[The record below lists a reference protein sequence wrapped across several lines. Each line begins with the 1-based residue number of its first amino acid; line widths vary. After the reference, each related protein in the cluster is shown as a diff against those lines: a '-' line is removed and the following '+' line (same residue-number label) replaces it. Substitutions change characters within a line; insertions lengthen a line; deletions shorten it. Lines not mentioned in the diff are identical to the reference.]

1 MRKKL
6 FLIPLF
12 ISLFLLGACS
22 NNSTSQNSESSS
34 NSSSVKTSKLVKSS
48 SQKKSSSIKSSSSSS
63 QSSSSSNEVASDS
76 SNAIP
81 SSSVSASSQS
91 QDVTTDNN
99 SVLTSFLNASG
110 VQLGNGDI
118 AFITGENNGMYE
130 IEIRTQSPGS
140 TAVTNL
146 KGIYMTISDKFKLPK
161 NLNLSLIY
169 FHNCFYYYFKI
180 SFTTCISSFN

>member
-34 NSSSVKTSKLVKSS
+34 SSSSVKTSKLVKSS
-48 SQKKSSSIKSSSSSS
+48 SQKKSSSNKFSSSS
-63 QSSSSSNEVASDS
+63 QSSSSSSEVANDS

-81 SSSVSASSQS
+81 SSSVSASSSVSVSSQS

-118 AFITGENNGMYE
+118 AFITGKNNGMYE

-146 KGIYMTISDKFKLPK
+146 KGIYHYNP
-161 NLNLSLIY
+161 
-169 FHNCFYYYFKI
+169 
-180 SFTTCISSFN
+180 TTGSIQKMDPTTGVFN

>member
-34 NSSSVKTSKLVKSS
+34 SSSSVKTSKLVKSS
-48 SQKKSSSIKSSSSSS
+48 SQKKSSSNKFSSSS
-63 QSSSSSNEVASDS
+63 QSSSSSSEVASDS
-76 SNAIP
+76 SNVIP

-110 VQLGNGDI
+110 VQLGNSDI

-146 KGIYMTISDKFKLPK
+146 KGIYHYNP
-161 NLNLSLIY
+161 
-169 FHNCFYYYFKI
+169 
-180 SFTTCISSFN
+180 TTGSIQKMDPTTGVFN

>member
-22 NNSTSQNSESSS
+22 NNSTSQNSESSNS
-34 NSSSVKTSKLVKSS
+34 SSSVKTSKLVKSS
-48 SQKKSSSIKSSSSSS
+48 SQKKSSSNKSSSSSS
-63 QSSSSSNEVASDS
+63 QSSSSSSEVASDS

-81 SSSVSASSQS
+81 SSSVSASSSVSVSSQS

-118 AFITGENNGMYE
+118 AFITGKNNGMYE

-140 TAVTNL
+140 TAVANL
-146 KGIYMTISDKFKLPK
+146 KGIYHYNP
-161 NLNLSLIY
+161 
-169 FHNCFYYYFKI
+169 
-180 SFTTCISSFN
+180 TTGSIQKMDPTTGVFN

>member
-34 NSSSVKTSKLVKSS
+34 SSSSVKTSKLVKSS
-48 SQKKSSSIKSSSSSS
+48 SQKKSSSNKFSSSS
-63 QSSSSSNEVASDS
+63 QSSSSSSEVASDS

-81 SSSVSASSQS
+81 SSSVSASSSVSSQS

-146 KGIYMTISDKFKLPK
+146 KGIYHYNP
-161 NLNLSLIY
+161 
-169 FHNCFYYYFKI
+169 
-180 SFTTCISSFN
+180 TTGSIQKMDPTTGVFN

>member
-34 NSSSVKTSKLVKSS
+34 SSSSVKTSKLVKSS
-48 SQKKSSSIKSSSSSS
+48 SQKKSSSNKFSSSS
-63 QSSSSSNEVASDS
+63 QSSSSSSEVASDS
-76 SNAIP
+76 SNVIP
-81 SSSVSASSQS
+81 SSSVSSSSSVSVSSQS

-118 AFITGENNGMYE
+118 AFITGKNNGMYE

-146 KGIYMTISDKFKLPK
+146 KGIYHYNP
-161 NLNLSLIY
+161 
-169 FHNCFYYYFKI
+169 
-180 SFTTCISSFN
+180 TTGSIQKMDPTTGVFN

>member
-34 NSSSVKTSKLVKSS
+34 SSSSVKTSKLVKSS
-48 SQKKSSSIKSSSSSS
+48 SQKKSSSNKSSSSSS
-63 QSSSSSNEVASDS
+63 QSSSSSSSSEVASDS

-81 SSSVSASSQS
+81 SSSVSASSSVSVSSQS

-118 AFITGENNGMYE
+118 AFITGKNNGMYE

-140 TAVTNL
+140 TTVTNL
-146 KGIYMTISDKFKLPK
+146 KGIYHYNP
-161 NLNLSLIY
+161 
-169 FHNCFYYYFKI
+169 
-180 SFTTCISSFN
+180 TTGSIQKMDPTTGVFN

>member
-34 NSSSVKTSKLVKSS
+34 SSSSVKTSKLVKSS
-48 SQKKSSSIKSSSSSS
+48 SQKKSSSNKSSSSSS
-63 QSSSSSNEVASDS
+63 QSSSSSSSSEVASDS
-76 SNAIP
+76 SNVIP

-118 AFITGENNGMYE
+118 AFITGKNNGMYE

-146 KGIYMTISDKFKLPK
+146 KGIYHYNP
-161 NLNLSLIY
+161 
-169 FHNCFYYYFKI
+169 
-180 SFTTCISSFN
+180 TTGSIQKMDPTTGVFN

>member
-34 NSSSVKTSKLVKSS
+34 SSSSVKTSKLVKSS
-48 SQKKSSSIKSSSSSS
+48 SQKKSSSNKSSSSSS
-63 QSSSSSNEVASDS
+63 QSSSSSSNSEVASDS
-76 SNAIP
+76 SNVIP

-130 IEIRTQSPGS
+130 IEIRTQSPSS

-146 KGIYMTISDKFKLPK
+146 KGIYHYNP
-161 NLNLSLIY
+161 
-169 FHNCFYYYFKI
+169 
-180 SFTTCISSFN
+180 TTGSIQKMDPTTGVFN

>member
-34 NSSSVKTSKLVKSS
+34 SSSSVKTSKLVKSS
-48 SQKKSSSIKSSSSSS
+48 SQKKSSSNKSSSSSS
-63 QSSSSSNEVASDS
+63 QSSSSSSNSEVASDS
-76 SNAIP
+76 SNVIP

-91 QDVTTDNN
+91 QDVTTDNKYD
-99 SVLTSFLNASG
+99 LTSFLNASG

-140 TAVTNL
+140 TVVTNL
-146 KGIYMTISDKFKLPK
+146 KGIYHYNP
-161 NLNLSLIY
+161 
-169 FHNCFYYYFKI
+169 
-180 SFTTCISSFN
+180 TTGSIQKMDPTTGVFN

>member
-63 QSSSSSNEVASDS
+63 QSSSSSSDLASDS
-76 SNAIP
+76 SSSIS

-91 QDVTTDNN
+91 HQSQNVTTDNN

-110 VQLGNGDI
+110 IQLGNGDI

-140 TAVTNL
+140 TGDQGNS
-146 KGIYMTISDKFKLPK
+146 MCRC
-161 NLNLSLIY
+161 SL
-169 FHNCFYYYFKI
+169 HKACNPP
-180 SFTTCISSFN
+180 S

>member
-34 NSSSVKTSKLVKSS
+34 SSSSVKTSKLVKSS
-48 SQKKSSSIKSSSSSS
+48 SQKKSSSNKSSSSSS
-63 QSSSSSNEVASDS
+63 QSSSSSFNSEVASDS
-76 SNAIP
+76 SNVIP

-140 TAVTNL
+140 TVVTNL
-146 KGIYMTISDKFKLPK
+146 KGIYHYNP
-161 NLNLSLIY
+161 
-169 FHNCFYYYFKI
+169 
-180 SFTTCISSFN
+180 TTGSIQKMDPTTGVFN

>member
-34 NSSSVKTSKLVKSS
+34 SSSSVKTSKLVKSS
-48 SQKKSSSIKSSSSSS
+48 SQKKSSSNKSSSSSS
-63 QSSSSSNEVASDS
+63 QSSSSSSNSEVASDS
-76 SNAIP
+76 SNVIP

-110 VQLGNGDI
+110 VRLGNGDI

-140 TAVTNL
+140 TVVTNL
-146 KGIYMTISDKFKLPK
+146 KGIYHYNP
-161 NLNLSLIY
+161 
-169 FHNCFYYYFKI
+169 
-180 SFTTCISSFN
+180 TTGSIQKMDPTTGVFN

>member
-34 NSSSVKTSKLVKSS
+34 SSSSVKTSKLVKSS
-48 SQKKSSSIKSSSSSS
+48 SQKKSSSNKFSSSS
-63 QSSSSSNEVASDS
+63 QSSSSSSEVASDS

-81 SSSVSASSQS
+81 SSSVSASNSVSASSQS

-146 KGIYMTISDKFKLPK
+146 KGIYHYNP
-161 NLNLSLIY
+161 
-169 FHNCFYYYFKI
+169 
-180 SFTTCISSFN
+180 TTGSIQKMDPTTGVFN

>member
-34 NSSSVKTSKLVKSS
+34 NSSSVKTSKLV
-48 SQKKSSSIKSSSSSS
+48 
-63 QSSSSSNEVASDS
+63 
-76 SNAIP
+76 
-81 SSSVSASSQS
+81 
-91 QDVTTDNN
+91 
-99 SVLTSFLNASG
+99 
-110 VQLGNGDI
+110 NGDI

-146 KGIYMTISDKFKLPK
+146 KGIYHYNPTTGSIQ
-161 NLNLSLIY
+161 
-169 FHNCFYYYFKI
+169 KI
-180 SFTTCISSFN
+180 DPTTGVFN

>member
-34 NSSSVKTSKLVKSS
+34 SSSSVKTSKLVKSS
-48 SQKKSSSIKSSSSSS
+48 SQKKSSSNKSSSSSS
-63 QSSSSSNEVASDS
+63 QSSSSSSNSEVASDS
-76 SNAIP
+76 SNVIP
-81 SSSVSASSQS
+81 SSSVSVSSQS

-140 TAVTNL
+140 TVVTNL
-146 KGIYMTISDKFKLPK
+146 KGIYHYNP
-161 NLNLSLIY
+161 
-169 FHNCFYYYFKI
+169 
-180 SFTTCISSFN
+180 TTGSIQKMDPTTGVFN

>member
-34 NSSSVKTSKLVKSS
+34 SSSSVKTSKLVKSS
-48 SQKKSSSIKSSSSSS
+48 SQKKSSSNKFSSSS
-63 QSSSSSNEVASDS
+63 QSSSSSSEVANDS

-81 SSSVSASSQS
+81 SSSVSVSVSSQS

-118 AFITGENNGMYE
+118 AFITGKNNGMYE

-146 KGIYMTISDKFKLPK
+146 KGIYHYNP
-161 NLNLSLIY
+161 
-169 FHNCFYYYFKI
+169 
-180 SFTTCISSFN
+180 TTGSIQKMDPTTGVFN

>member
-34 NSSSVKTSKLVKSS
+34 SSSSVKTSKLVKSS
-48 SQKKSSSIKSSSSSS
+48 SQKKSSSNKFSSSS
-63 QSSSSSNEVASDS
+63 QSSSSSSEVASDS

-81 SSSVSASSQS
+81 SSSVSASSSVSVSSQS

-110 VQLGNGDI
+110 VQLGNSDI

-140 TAVTNL
+140 TTVTNL
-146 KGIYMTISDKFKLPK
+146 KGIYHYNP
-161 NLNLSLIY
+161 
-169 FHNCFYYYFKI
+169 
-180 SFTTCISSFN
+180 TTGSIQKMDPTTGVFN

>member
-34 NSSSVKTSKLVKSS
+34 SSSSVKTSKLVKSS
-48 SQKKSSSIKSSSSSS
+48 SQKKSSSNKSSSSSS
-63 QSSSSSNEVASDS
+63 QSSSSSSEVASDS

-81 SSSVSASSQS
+81 SSSVSASSSVSVSSQS

-118 AFITGENNGMYE
+118 AFITGKNNGMYE

-146 KGIYMTISDKFKLPK
+146 KGIYHYNP
-161 NLNLSLIY
+161 
-169 FHNCFYYYFKI
+169 
-180 SFTTCISSFN
+180 TTGSIQKMDPTTGVFN

>member
-34 NSSSVKTSKLVKSS
+34 SSSSVKTSKLVKSS
-48 SQKKSSSIKSSSSSS
+48 SQKKSSSNKSSSSSS
-63 QSSSSSNEVASDS
+63 QSSSSSSEVASDS

-81 SSSVSASSQS
+81 SSSVSASSSVSSQS

-146 KGIYMTISDKFKLPK
+146 KGIYHYNP
-161 NLNLSLIY
+161 
-169 FHNCFYYYFKI
+169 
-180 SFTTCISSFN
+180 TTGSIQKMDPTTGVFN

>member
-34 NSSSVKTSKLVKSS
+34 SSSSVKTSKLVKSS
-48 SQKKSSSIKSSSSSS
+48 SQKKSSSNNFSSSS
-63 QSSSSSNEVASDS
+63 QSSSSSSEVASDS

-81 SSSVSASSQS
+81 SSSVSASSSVSVSSQS

-118 AFITGENNGMYE
+118 AFITGKNNGMYE

-146 KGIYMTISDKFKLPK
+146 KGIYHYNP
-161 NLNLSLIY
+161 
-169 FHNCFYYYFKI
+169 
-180 SFTTCISSFN
+180 TTGSIQKMDPTTGVFN

>member
-34 NSSSVKTSKLVKSS
+34 SSSSVKTSKLVKSS
-48 SQKKSSSIKSSSSSS
+48 SQKKSSSNKFSSSS
-63 QSSSSSNEVASDS
+63 QSSSSSSEVASDS

-81 SSSVSASSQS
+81 SSSVSASSSVSVSSQS

-146 KGIYMTISDKFKLPK
+146 KGIYHYNP
-161 NLNLSLIY
+161 
-169 FHNCFYYYFKI
+169 
-180 SFTTCISSFN
+180 TTGSIQKMDPTTGVFN

>member
-34 NSSSVKTSKLVKSS
+34 SSSSVKTSKLVKSS
-48 SQKKSSSIKSSSSSS
+48 SQKKSSSNKFSSSS
-63 QSSSSSNEVASDS
+63 QSSSSSSEVANDS

-81 SSSVSASSQS
+81 SSSVSASSSVSSQS

-118 AFITGENNGMYE
+118 AFITGKNNGMYE

-146 KGIYMTISDKFKLPK
+146 KGIYHYNP
-161 NLNLSLIY
+161 
-169 FHNCFYYYFKI
+169 
-180 SFTTCISSFN
+180 TTGSIQKMDPTTGVFN

>member
-34 NSSSVKTSKLVKSS
+34 SSSSVKTSKLVKSS
-48 SQKKSSSIKSSSSSS
+48 SQKKSSSNKFSSSS
-63 QSSSSSNEVASDS
+63 QSSSSSSEVASDS

-81 SSSVSASSQS
+81 SSSVSASSSVSVSSQS

-118 AFITGENNGMYE
+118 AFITGKNNDMYE

-146 KGIYMTISDKFKLPK
+146 KGIYHYNP
-161 NLNLSLIY
+161 
-169 FHNCFYYYFKI
+169 
-180 SFTTCISSFN
+180 TTGSIQKMDPTTGVFN

>member
-34 NSSSVKTSKLVKSS
+34 SSSSVKTSKLVKSS
-48 SQKKSSSIKSSSSSS
+48 SQKKSSSNKSSSSSS
-63 QSSSSSNEVASDS
+63 QSSSSSSSCEVASDS
-76 SNAIP
+76 SNVIP

-146 KGIYMTISDKFKLPK
+146 KGIYHYNP
-161 NLNLSLIY
+161 
-169 FHNCFYYYFKI
+169 
-180 SFTTCISSFN
+180 TTGSIQKMDPTTGVFN

>member
-34 NSSSVKTSKLVKSS
+34 SSSSVKTSKLVKSS
-48 SQKKSSSIKSSSSSS
+48 SQKKSSSNKSSSSSS
-63 QSSSSSNEVASDS
+63 QSSSSSSNSKVASDS
-76 SNAIP
+76 SNVIP

-140 TAVTNL
+140 TVVTNL
-146 KGIYMTISDKFKLPK
+146 KGIYHYNP
-161 NLNLSLIY
+161 
-169 FHNCFYYYFKI
+169 
-180 SFTTCISSFN
+180 TTGSIQKMDPTTGVFN

>member
-34 NSSSVKTSKLVKSS
+34 SSSSVKTSKLVKSS
-48 SQKKSSSIKSSSSSS
+48 SQKKSSSNKFSSSS
-63 QSSSSSNEVASDS
+63 QSSSSSSEVASDS
-76 SNAIP
+76 SNVIP
-81 SSSVSASSQS
+81 SSSVSSSSSVSVSSQL

-118 AFITGENNGMYE
+118 AFITGKNNGMYE

-146 KGIYMTISDKFKLPK
+146 KGIYHYNP
-161 NLNLSLIY
+161 
-169 FHNCFYYYFKI
+169 
-180 SFTTCISSFN
+180 TTGSIQKMDPTTGVFN

>member
-34 NSSSVKTSKLVKSS
+34 SSSSVKTSKLVKSS
-48 SQKKSSSIKSSSSSS
+48 SQKKSSSNKFSSSS
-63 QSSSSSNEVASDS
+63 QSSSSSSEVASDS
-76 SNAIP
+76 SNVIP
-81 SSSVSASSQS
+81 SSSVSASSSVSVSSQS

-118 AFITGENNGMYE
+118 AFITGKNNGMYE

-146 KGIYMTISDKFKLPK
+146 KGIYHYNP
-161 NLNLSLIY
+161 
-169 FHNCFYYYFKI
+169 
-180 SFTTCISSFN
+180 TTGSIQKMDPTTGVFN

>member
-34 NSSSVKTSKLVKSS
+34 SSSSVKTSKLVKSS
-48 SQKKSSSIKSSSSSS
+48 SQKKSSSNKFSSSS
-63 QSSSSSNEVASDS
+63 QSSSSSSEVASDS

-81 SSSVSASSQS
+81 SSSVSASSSVSVSSQS

-140 TAVTNL
+140 TVVTNL
-146 KGIYMTISDKFKLPK
+146 KGIYHYNP
-161 NLNLSLIY
+161 
-169 FHNCFYYYFKI
+169 
-180 SFTTCISSFN
+180 TTGSIQKMDPTTGVFN

>member
-22 NNSTSQNSESSS
+22 NNSTSQNSESSNS
-34 NSSSVKTSKLVKSS
+34 SSSVKTSKLVKSS
-48 SQKKSSSIKSSSSSS
+48 SQKKSSSNKFSSSS
-63 QSSSSSNEVASDS
+63 QSSSSSSEVASDS

-81 SSSVSASSQS
+81 SSSVSASSSVSVSSQS

-118 AFITGENNGMYE
+118 AFITGKNNGMYE

-146 KGIYMTISDKFKLPK
+146 KGIYHYNP
-161 NLNLSLIY
+161 
-169 FHNCFYYYFKI
+169 
-180 SFTTCISSFN
+180 TTGSIQKMDPTTGVFN

>member
-34 NSSSVKTSKLVKSS
+34 SSSSVKTSKLVKSS
-48 SQKKSSSIKSSSSSS
+48 SQKKSSSNKFSSSS
-63 QSSSSSNEVASDS
+63 QSSSSSSEVASDS

-81 SSSVSASSQS
+81 SSSVSASSSVSVSSQS

-118 AFITGENNGMYE
+118 AFITGKNNGMYE
-130 IEIRTQSPGS
+130 IEIRAQSPGS
-140 TAVTNL
+140 TTVTNL
-146 KGIYMTISDKFKLPK
+146 KGIYHYNP
-161 NLNLSLIY
+161 
-169 FHNCFYYYFKI
+169 
-180 SFTTCISSFN
+180 TTGSIQKMDPTTGVFN

>member
-63 QSSSSSNEVASDS
+63 QSSSSSSDLASDS
-76 SNAIP
+76 SSSIS

-91 QDVTTDNN
+91 HQSQNVTTDNN

-110 VQLGNGDI
+110 IQLGNGDI

-146 KGIYMTISDKFKLPK
+146 KGIYHYNP
-161 NLNLSLIY
+161 
-169 FHNCFYYYFKI
+169 
-180 SFTTCISSFN
+180 TTGSIQKMDPTTGVFN

>member
-34 NSSSVKTSKLVKSS
+34 SSSSVKTSKLVKSS
-48 SQKKSSSIKSSSSSS
+48 SQKKSSSNKSSSSSS
-63 QSSSSSNEVASDS
+63 QSSSSSSEVASDS

-81 SSSVSASSQS
+81 SSSVSVSVSSQS

-146 KGIYMTISDKFKLPK
+146 KGIYHYNP
-161 NLNLSLIY
+161 
-169 FHNCFYYYFKI
+169 
-180 SFTTCISSFN
+180 TTGSIQKMDPTTGVFN

>member
-34 NSSSVKTSKLVKSS
+34 SSSSVKTSKLVKSS
-48 SQKKSSSIKSSSSSS
+48 SQKKSSSNKSSSSSS
-63 QSSSSSNEVASDS
+63 QSSSSSSNSEVASDS
-76 SNAIP
+76 SNVIP

-118 AFITGENNGMYE
+118 AIGATYTTASGNTEFDIVLTEATGLFVYFNNLTG
-130 IEIRTQSPGS
+130 
-140 TAVTNL
+140 V
-146 KGIYMTISDKFKLPK
+146 
-161 NLNLSLIY
+161 
-169 FHNCFYYYFKI
+169 
-180 SFTTCISSFN
+180 TCIYLCFHPKYHSKQNGVCIYCSSI

>member
-34 NSSSVKTSKLVKSS
+34 SSSSVKTSKLVKSS
-48 SQKKSSSIKSSSSSS
+48 SQKKSSSNKFSSSS
-63 QSSSSSNEVASDS
+63 QSSSSSSEVASDS

-81 SSSVSASSQS
+81 SSSVSASSSVSVSSQS

-118 AFITGENNGMYE
+118 AFITGKNNGMYE

-146 KGIYMTISDKFKLPK
+146 KGIYHYNP
-161 NLNLSLIY
+161 
-169 FHNCFYYYFKI
+169 
-180 SFTTCISSFN
+180 TTGSIQKMDPTTGVFN

>member
-22 NNSTSQNSESSS
+22 NNSTSQNSESSNS
-34 NSSSVKTSKLVKSS
+34 SSSVKTSKLVKSS
-48 SQKKSSSIKSSSSSS
+48 SQKKSSSNKSSSSSS
-63 QSSSSSNEVASDS
+63 QSSSSSSEVASDS
-76 SNAIP
+76 SNVIP
-81 SSSVSASSQS
+81 SSSVSASSSVSVSSQS

-118 AFITGENNGMYE
+118 AFITGKNNGMYE

-146 KGIYMTISDKFKLPK
+146 KGIYHYNP
-161 NLNLSLIY
+161 
-169 FHNCFYYYFKI
+169 
-180 SFTTCISSFN
+180 TTGSIQKMDPTTGVFN

>member
-1 MRKKL
+1 MKVLTNYYQEINSLYKGGFTMRKKL

-63 QSSSSSNEVASDS
+63 QSSSSSSEVASDS

-146 KGIYMTISDKFKLPK
+146 KGIYHYNPTTGSIQ
-161 NLNLSLIY
+161 
-169 FHNCFYYYFKI
+169 KI
-180 SFTTCISSFN
+180 DPTTGVFN

>member
-34 NSSSVKTSKLVKSS
+34 SSSSVKTSKLVKSS
-48 SQKKSSSIKSSSSSS
+48 SQKKSSSNKFSSSS
-63 QSSSSSNEVASDS
+63 QSSSSSSEVASDS

-81 SSSVSASSQS
+81 SSSVSSSSSVSVSSQL

-118 AFITGENNGMYE
+118 AFITGKNNGMYE

-146 KGIYMTISDKFKLPK
+146 KGIYHYNP
-161 NLNLSLIY
+161 
-169 FHNCFYYYFKI
+169 
-180 SFTTCISSFN
+180 TTGSIQKMDPTTGVFN

>member
-34 NSSSVKTSKLVKSS
+34 SSSSVKTSKLVKSS
-48 SQKKSSSIKSSSSSS
+48 SQKKSSSNKFSSSS
-63 QSSSSSNEVASDS
+63 QSSSSSSEVASDS

-81 SSSVSASSQS
+81 SSSVSASSSVSSQS

-118 AFITGENNGMYE
+118 AFITGKNNGMYE

-146 KGIYMTISDKFKLPK
+146 KGIYHYNP
-161 NLNLSLIY
+161 
-169 FHNCFYYYFKI
+169 
-180 SFTTCISSFN
+180 TTGSIQKMDPTTGVFN